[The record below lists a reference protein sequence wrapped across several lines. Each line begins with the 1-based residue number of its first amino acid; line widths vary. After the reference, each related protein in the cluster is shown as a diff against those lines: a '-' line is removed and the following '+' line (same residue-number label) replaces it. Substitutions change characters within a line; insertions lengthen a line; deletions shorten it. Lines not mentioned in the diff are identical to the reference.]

1 MAKITL
7 FYTLKNIFIEEND
20 QISIEIFPSIRTE
33 AVEDRDVIF
42 DQIKGSK
49 VKRYNLSLESHKI
62 NFIII
67 RTNPHIDLL
76 YHTLTW
82 MTL

>member
-49 VKRYNLSLESHKI
+49 VKCYNLSLESHKR

-67 RTNPHIDLL
+67 RTNHHIDLL